1 MIYRKVIMKIGFVL
15 ILGLTV
21 VSCNKNEK
29 KANVSETQKSVAIE
43 KPKTDT
49 KLKIEDYFSGP
60 NYMRSMVSENNQL
73 VLTDKQE
80 TAFATWRTENHPKIE
95 AKMKQIDE
103 INSEIKSLSK
113 EQASSEKIL
122 QKLDTTNKLRLE
134 IAEIKIQCRDH
145 IIEQLDDKQWNTLI
159 ENYKK
164 EYPFME
170 REEMMVLISH
180 VNPLPNYMQTI
191 NDNTKRFKI
200 SEEQQKTLG
209 NWSSENHPK
218 MMQMAQQIQNLEKE
232 IYQASLNKE
241 PETGILNQINEI
253 GELRV
258 NVVSKKTNC
267 RDLIIK
273 TLSPEQWN
281 LLIEKS

>member
-1 MIYRKVIMKIGFVL
+1 MIYQKVIMKIGFVL

-29 KANVSETQKSVAIE
+29 KATVSETQKSVSIE

-60 NYMRSMVSENNQL
+60 NYMRYMVSENNQL
-73 VLTDKQE
+73 ALTDKQE
-80 TAFATWRTENHPKIE
+80 LAFKIWRTENHPKIE
-95 AKMKQIDE
+95 AKMSRIDE

-122 QKLDTTNKLRLE
+122 QKLDATNKLRLE
-134 IAEIKIQCRDH
+134 IAETKIQCRDH
-145 IIEQLDDKQWNTLI
+145 IIEELDDKQWNTLV
-159 ENYKK
+159 EDYKK
-164 EYPFME
+164 GYPFKE

-191 NDNTKRFKI
+191 NDNTTNFKI

-209 NWSSENHPK
+209 NWSGENHPK

-241 PETGILNQINEI
+241 PKTGILNQINEI
-253 GELRV
+253 GKLRV

-267 RDLIIK
+267 RDLVIK

>member
-1 MIYRKVIMKIGFVL
+1 MIYQKVIMKIGFVL

-29 KANVSETQKSVAIE
+29 KATVSETQKSVSIE

-60 NYMRSMVSENNQL
+60 NYMRYMVSENNQL
-73 VLTDKQE
+73 ALTDKQE
-80 TAFATWRTENHPKIE
+80 LAFKIWRTENHPKIE
-95 AKMKQIDE
+95 AKMSRIDE

-122 QKLDTTNKLRLE
+122 QKLDATNKLRLE
-134 IAEIKIQCRDH
+134 IAETKIQCRDH
-145 IIEQLDDKQWNTLI
+145 IIEELDDKQWNTLV
-159 ENYKK
+159 EDYKK
-164 EYPFME
+164 GYPFKE

-191 NDNTKRFKI
+191 NDNTTNFKI

-209 NWSSENHPK
+209 NWSGENHPK

-241 PETGILNQINEI
+241 PKTGILNQINEI
-253 GELRV
+253 GKLGV

-267 RDLIIK
+267 RDLVIK

>member
-1 MIYRKVIMKIGFVL
+1 MIYQKVIMKIGFVL
-15 ILGLTV
+15 ILGFTV

-60 NYMRSMVSENNQL
+60 NYMLYMVSENNQL
-73 VLTDKQE
+73 VLTDEQE

-122 QKLDTTNKLRLE
+122 QKLDATNKLRLE

-145 IIEQLDDKQWNTLI
+145 IIQQLDDKQWNTLV
-159 ENYKK
+159 EDYKK
-164 EYPFME
+164 GYPFME

-191 NDNTKRFKI
+191 NDNTKKFKI

-209 NWSSENHPK
+209 NWSSKNHPK
-218 MMQMAQQIQNLEKE
+218 IMQMAQQIQNLEKE
-232 IYQASLNKE
+232 IYQASLIKE

-253 GELRV
+253 GEHRV
-258 NVVSKKTNC
+258 NVVSKKQIVET
-267 RDLIIK
+267 
-273 TLSPEQWN
+273 
-281 LLIEKS
+281 

>member
-1 MIYRKVIMKIGFVL
+1 MIYQKVIMKIGFVL

-29 KANVSETQKSVAIE
+29 KATVSETQKSVTIE
-43 KPKTDT
+43 KPSADK
-49 KLKIEDYFSGP
+49 KLKIEDYFSGS
-60 NYMRSMVSENNQL
+60 NYMRYMVSENNQL
-73 VLTDKQE
+73 ILTDKQE

-122 QKLDTTNKLRLE
+122 QKLDATNKLRLE

-145 IIEQLDDKQWNTLI
+145 IIEQLDDKQWNTLV
-159 ENYKK
+159 EDYKK
-164 EYPFME
+164 GYPFME

-191 NDNTKRFKI
+191 NDNTTNFKI

-209 NWSSENHPK
+209 NWSGENHPK

-241 PETGILNQINEI
+241 PKAGIFKKVNEI
-253 GELRV
+253 GKLRV

-267 RDLIIK
+267 RDLVIK
-273 TLSPEQWN
+273 TLSPEQWS

>member
-1 MIYRKVIMKIGFVL
+1 MIYQKVIMKIGFVL

-29 KANVSETQKSVAIE
+29 KATVSETQKSVTIE
-43 KPKTDT
+43 KPSADK

-60 NYMRSMVSENNQL
+60 NYMRYMVSENNQL
-73 VLTDKQE
+73 ILTDKQE

-122 QKLDTTNKLRLE
+122 QKLDATNKLRLE

-145 IIEQLDDKQWNTLI
+145 IIEQLDDKQWNTLV
-159 ENYKK
+159 EDYKK
-164 EYPFME
+164 GYPFME

-191 NDNTKRFKI
+191 NDNTTNFKI

-209 NWSSENHPK
+209 NWSGENHPK

-241 PETGILNQINEI
+241 PKAGIFKKVNEI
-253 GELRV
+253 GKLRV

-267 RDLIIK
+267 RDLVIK
-273 TLSPEQWN
+273 TLSPEQWS

>member
-1 MIYRKVIMKIGFVL
+1 MIYQIGIKKIG
-15 ILGLTV
+15 IALTLALV
-21 VSCNKNEK
+21 MISCNNNEK
-29 KANVSETQKSVAIE
+29 KTDAVETQKSVAIE
-43 KPKTDT
+43 KPSADK

-60 NYMRSMVSENNQL
+60 NYMRYMVSENNQL

-95 AKMKQIDE
+95 AKMKQIDG

-113 EQASSEKIL
+113 GQASSEKIL
-122 QKLDTTNKLRLE
+122 QKLDATNKLRLE

-145 IIEQLDDKQWNTLI
+145 ILEQLDDKQWNTLV
-159 ENYKK
+159 EDYKK
-164 EYPFME
+164 GYPFKE

-191 NDNTKRFKI
+191 NDNTTNFKI

-241 PETGILNQINEI
+241 PKAGIFKKVNEI
-253 GELRV
+253 EKLRV

-267 RDLIIK
+267 RDLVIK

>member
-1 MIYRKVIMKIGFVL
+1 MIYLKVIKKIGFVL
-15 ILGLTV
+15 ILGLML

-29 KANVSETQKSVAIE
+29 KANVSETQKSVAVE
-43 KPKTDT
+43 KPKADK

-60 NYMRSMVSENNQL
+60 NYMRYMVSENNQL
-73 VLTDKQE
+73 ALTDKQE
-80 TAFATWRTENHPKIE
+80 SAFKIWRTENHPKIE
-95 AKMKQIDE
+95 ARMKQIDE

-113 EQASSEKIL
+113 QQVSSEKIL
-122 QKLDTTNKLRLE
+122 QKLDDTNKLRLE

-145 IIEQLDDKQWNTLI
+145 IIEQLDDKQWNTLV
-159 ENYKK
+159 EDYKK

-180 VNPLPNYMQTI
+180 VNPLPNYMQIT
-191 NDNTKRFKI
+191 NDNTTDLKI
-200 SEEQQKTLG
+200 SVEQQKTLG
-209 NWSSENHPK
+209 NWSSENHSK
-218 MMQMAQQIQNLEKE
+218 MMQMAEQIQNLEKE

-241 PETGILNQINEI
+241 PKAGIFNKINEI
-253 GELRV
+253 GKLRV
-258 NVVSKKTNC
+258 DVVSKKTNC
-267 RDLIIK
+267 RDLVIK

>member
-1 MIYRKVIMKIGFVL
+1 MIYQIGIKKIG
-15 ILGLTV
+15 IALTLALV
-21 VSCNKNEK
+21 MISCNNKEK
-29 KANVSETQKSVAIE
+29 KTDTVETQKSVAIE
-43 KPKTDT
+43 KPSADK

-60 NYMRSMVSENNQL
+60 NYMRYMVSENNQL

-95 AKMKQIDE
+95 AKMKQIDG

-122 QKLDTTNKLRLE
+122 QKLDATNKLRLE

-145 IIEQLDDKQWNTLI
+145 ILEQLDDKQWNTLV
-159 ENYKK
+159 EDYKK
-164 EYPFME
+164 GYPFKE

-191 NDNTKRFKI
+191 NDNTTNFKI
-200 SEEQQKTLG
+200 SEEQQKALG

-241 PETGILNQINEI
+241 PKAGIFKKVNEI
-253 GELRV
+253 GKIRV

-267 RDLIIK
+267 RDLVIK

-281 LLIEKS
+281 LLIKKS

>member
-1 MIYRKVIMKIGFVL
+1 MIYQKEIMKIGFVL

-29 KANVSETQKSVAIE
+29 KATVSETQKSVSIE

-60 NYMRSMVSENNQL
+60 NYMRYMVSENNQL
-73 VLTDKQE
+73 ALTDKQE
-80 TAFATWRTENHPKIE
+80 LAFKIWRTENHPKIE
-95 AKMKQIDE
+95 AKMSRIDE

-122 QKLDTTNKLRLE
+122 QKLDATNKLRLE
-134 IAEIKIQCRDH
+134 IAETKIQCRDH
-145 IIEQLDDKQWNTLI
+145 IIEELDDKQWNTLV
-159 ENYKK
+159 EDYKK
-164 EYPFME
+164 GYPFKE

-191 NDNTKRFKI
+191 NDNTTNFKI

-209 NWSSENHPK
+209 NWSGENHPK

-241 PETGILNQINEI
+241 PKTGILNQINEI
-253 GELRV
+253 GKLRV

-267 RDLIIK
+267 RDLVIK